1 MKAKQHSA
9 KYHWLKGLHRAL
21 EILRHAR
28 RDQIQ
33 KAKRTLPADI
43 DIRSEYE
50 YCAQVLQALLHRI
63 ENEIRGMKAN
73 L

>member
-28 RDQIQ
+28 RDQTE

-43 DIRSEYE
+43 DIRSEHE
-50 YCAQVLQALLHRI
+50 YCAQIIQSLMHRI
-63 ENEIRGMKAN
+63 ENEISGMKPN